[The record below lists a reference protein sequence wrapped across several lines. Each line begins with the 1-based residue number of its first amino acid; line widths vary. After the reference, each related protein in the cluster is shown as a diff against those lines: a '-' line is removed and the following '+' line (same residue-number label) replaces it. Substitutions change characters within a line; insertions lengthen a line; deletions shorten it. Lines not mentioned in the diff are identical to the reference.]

1 MGDASKS
8 VEVEVLAYIPTPQS
22 YLWLEPLNEEDEN
35 WYELEPYSEAEADAG
50 KYIKAGYQLTKSKN
64 CQFYLRWGDGGNMI
78 TEIDLEG
85 SSEKYN
91 SNTLITFDKAGNYE
105 FYYQGSVVS
114 LTIKDVIPKYILTC
128 NPVSAELSK
137 DVQEVS
143 TIVTCT
149 SDTGEVSDIVY
160 ETAPD
165 VVHPSP
171 YQFFTNLS
179 GKHTFYVKAN
189 PAVKAVFIVN
199 LLDVVDKT
207 ELTWESNDISEQG
220 INILVPEGTEWS
232 LKIE

>member
-1 MGDASKS
+1 
-8 VEVEVLAYIPTPQS
+8 
-22 YLWLEPLNEEDEN
+22 
-35 WYELEPYSEAEADAG
+35 
-50 KYIKAGYQLTKSKN
+50 
-64 CQFYLRWGDGGNMI
+64 MI
-78 TEIDLEG
+78 TGIDLEG

-171 YQFFTNLS
+171 Y
-179 GKHTFYVKAN
+179 

>member
-1 MGDASKS
+1 MYKK
-8 VEVEVLAYIPTPQS
+8 
-22 YLWLEPLNEEDEN
+22 YLL
-35 WYELEPYSEAEADAG
+35 
-50 KYIKAGYQLTKSKN
+50 
-64 CQFYLRWGDGGNMI
+64 
-78 TEIDLEG
+78 
-85 SSEKYN
+85 
-91 SNTLITFDKAGNYE
+91 
-105 FYYQGSVVS
+105 
-114 LTIKDVIPKYILTC
+114 
-128 NPVSAELSK
+128 
-137 DVQEVS
+137 
-143 TIVTCT
+143 VTCT

-171 YQFFTNLS
+171 YQFFTNLP